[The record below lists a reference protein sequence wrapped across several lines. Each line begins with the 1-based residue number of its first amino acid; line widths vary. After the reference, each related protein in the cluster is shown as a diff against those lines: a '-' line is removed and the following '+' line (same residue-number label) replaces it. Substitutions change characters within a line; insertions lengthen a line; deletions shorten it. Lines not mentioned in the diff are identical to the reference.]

1 MSNKTVKPKTGSN
14 RIQNFGD
21 KLNQFQP
28 GQSGNPNGRPKTV
41 KSVSDIAHENS
52 ERAMRRLAKLIDSD
66 DEKTALAAAN
76 AILDRAVGKPKQSIE
91 KTTKKEASDY
101 DSAELLAI
109 ARMGRERVAQTG
121 TGQDEPYRLLA
132 VHVPT
137 VPTC

>member
-1 MSNKTVKPKTGSN
+1 VSDKTVETKTGSN
-14 RIQNFGD
+14 RLKNFGR

-28 GQSGNPNGRPKTV
+28 GQSGNPAGRPKTV

-91 KTTKKEASDY
+91 KITKKEASDY

-109 ARMGRERVAQTG
+109 ARMGRQRVAQTG

-132 VHVPT
+132 VHIPAVQAS
-137 VPTC
+137 

>member
-1 MSNKTVKPKTGSN
+1 MSDAEKPVTGNKDGAA
-14 RIQNFGD
+14 R
-21 KLNQFQP
+21 KLANLRPFQP
-28 GQSGNPNGRPKTV
+28 GQSGNPSGRPKVAKT
-41 KSVSDIAHENS
+41 VSDIAHENS

-121 TGQDEPYRLLA
+121 TGKDEPNR
-132 VHVPT
+132 VQ
-137 VPTC
+137 